1 MKISQLWAVL
11 ALACSPFFAAAQGK
25 IGHMNLGN
33 LLASM
38 PESGKADSTLMLYR
52 AGLVA
57 EGDTLVK
64 AFEKEY
70 KAYEEAYQAGTISKI
85 EGEKREAALNKM
97 QSTIQAYAQQVDEK
111 VETLRRQLLAP
122 ILTRVE
128 DAIQSVGKEGQYVVI
143 FDTSTGDALYAAD
156 SEDITPLV
164 KAKLGLK

>member
-1 MKISQLWAVL
+1 MKISQLAAFIGLLCAPLL
-11 ALACSPFFAAAQGK
+11 ATAQGK

-70 KAYEEAYQAGTISKI
+70 KAFEEAYQAGTISKV

-97 QSTIQAYAQQVDEK
+97 QATIQSYAQQVDEK

-128 DAIQSVGKEGQYVVI
+128 EAIQSVGKEGKYMAI
-143 FDTSTGDALYAAD
+143 FDTSTGDALFAAE

-164 KAKLGLK
+164 KAKLGIK